1 MPKPSRR
8 RELVFLLLDVARL
21 VKTEADQRVRPLGMT
36 RAQWAVL
43 SRLERS
49 EGLKQSELAEALE
62 IKPITLTRLVDRLCA
77 SGLVERRPD
86 LEDRRA
92 KRLYLTPA
100 ARPLVDRLA
109 QLGEVMMQDVLAGI
123 EDRTIVF
130 MIEQLLVAKDNLRV
144 PKLSRSTPTTSAA
157 A

>member
-1 MPKPSRR
+1 MPKLSRR

-77 SGLVERRPD
+77 SGLIERRPD

-109 QLGEVMMQDVLAGI
+109 QLGEVMMQDMLAGI
-123 EDRTIVF
+123 EDRTIAF

-144 PKLSRSTPTTSAA
+144 PKRSRSTPTTSAA

>member
-144 PKLSRSTPTTSAA
+144 PKLSRSSPTTSAA

>member
-123 EDRTIVF
+123 EDRTIAF

>member
-1 MPKPSRR
+1 MPKLSRR

-77 SGLVERRPD
+77 SGLIERRPD

-123 EDRTIVF
+123 EDRTITF

-144 PKLSRSTPTTSAA
+144 PKRSRSTPTTSAA